1 MRVIVKV
8 SISAVIII
16 GSVLIAASFWVI
28 NAKVEEMVA
37 AAISRY
43 DGDPVACLER
53 LALDE
58 SAPYVDR
65 NDAIYALGQIGSK
78 RSLPV
83 LRSLDVEI
91 EQEKPWDRSRYIVQ
105 YEVEKAIRQIN
116 SSLIV
121 TRWMYREYR

>member
-1 MRVIVKV
+1 MRVVVKLF
-8 SISAVIII
+8 ISAVIII
-16 GSVLIAASFWVI
+16 PLVLIAVSLWVI
-28 NAKVEEMVA
+28 NAKVDEMVA
-37 AAISRY
+37 AAMSRY
-43 DGDPVACLER
+43 DGDPVACLQR

-91 EQEKPWDRSRYIVQ
+91 EQEKPWGQSRYIVQ

-116 SSLIV
+116 SAFIV

>member
-1 MRVIVKV
+1 MKLFIA
-8 SISAVIII
+8 AVIII
-16 GSVLIAASFWVI
+16 GSVLIAVSFWVI
-28 NAKVEEMVA
+28 NAKVEQMVSA
-37 AAISRY
+37 AMSRY
-43 DGDPVACLER
+43 DGDPVACLHH

-58 SAPYVDR
+58 SASYVDR

-91 EQEKPWDRSRYIVQ
+91 EQNKPWDRSRYIVQ

-116 SSLIV
+116 SSFII
-121 TRWMYREYR
+121 TRRMYREYR